1 MPDFSMVLGGP
12 LLQLFRRAKLC
23 DDALQFLARRVL
35 VITAIA
41 WVPLLVLSLLEGRAT
56 GGEVRIPFLY
66 DLGAHARFLVAL
78 PILII
83 AELVVHQRISPVMPR
98 FVERGIVVAED
109 LPKLA
114 AAVNSALRA
123 RNSVA
128 LEVSLLVFVYTL
140 GLWMWRSQ
148 AALVPT
154 WFAAPDQT
162 HLHLTLSGY
171 WYVFVSIPVF
181 QFILLRWYL
190 RILIWFRLLRQ
201 VSKLNL
207 RLSAAHPDRA
217 GGLGFLGK
225 STYAF
230 GPILFAQ
237 GALLSGVIAG
247 RVLYE
252 GNNLMS
258 FKMEVAGLIGLM
270 VLFMIGPLLMFSP
283 QMERAQRKSL
293 AEYSLLA
300 NRYVFAF
307 EDKWIRRR
315 DQDMGELLG
324 TGDIQSLADLGN
336 SYSIASEMR
345 IVPFSLKDM
354 ARLAFATVAPLLP
367 LALTIFSLEE
377 ALTRLFQLLL

>member
-1 MPDFSMVLGGP
+1 
-12 LLQLFRRAKLC
+12 
-23 DDALQFLARRVL
+23 
-35 VITAIA
+35 
-41 WVPLLVLSLLEGRAT
+41 
-56 GGEVRIPFLY
+56 
-66 DLGAHARFLVAL
+66 
-78 PILII
+78 
-83 AELVVHQRISPVMPR
+83 
-98 FVERGIVVAED
+98 
-109 LPKLA
+109 
-114 AAVNSALRA
+114 
-123 RNSVA
+123 
-128 LEVSLLVFVYTL
+128 VSLLVFVYTL

-162 HLHLTLSGY
+162 QLHLTLSGY

-190 RILIWFRLLRQ
+190 RILIWFRLLWQ

-237 GALLSGVIAG
+237 GVLLSGVIAG

-258 FKMEVAGLIGLM
+258 FKMEVVGLISLM
-270 VLFMIGPLLMFSP
+270 VLFVIGPLLMFSP

-293 AEYSLLA
+293 AEYGLLA

-307 EDKWIRRR
+307 EDKWIRRK
-315 DQDMGELLG
+315 DQDTGELLG